1 MIRYLNENDVHAL
14 LTMPMALEL
23 VEQALKARAE
33 GRASDVPRVRT
44 RTPQGTLHILG
55 ASSQDLNRIG
65 FKAYYS
71 SATGT
76 RFHVHLY
83 DLEKGPHLAMVE
95 ANYLGIVRTGAASG
109 IASRCLAKDGAS
121 IVAAV
126 GAGRQAVGQL
136 EAVCAALKVKQVRVW
151 SRKDETS
158 RQYIDTLAKRLDVE
172 MRPVKTVA
180 EAVSGAD
187 VINIMTKASE
197 PVLRG
202 EWLEPGQH
210 INAAGSNSLMRREI
224 DLAAVKRCDYITVD
238 SRGTAR
244 NECGDLLPAVESGIV
259 DWDTV
264 TEIGEVIAGRAP
276 RRTSAQQI
284 TLYESHGMGIQDLYV
299 ADRLVALSRERGV
312 GIDLPIG
319 GV

>member
-1 MIRYLNENDVHAL
+1 MIRYLDENDVKQL

-23 VEQALKARAE
+23 VEEALRARAE
-33 GRASDVPRVRT
+33 GRATDVPRVRT
-44 RTPQGTLHILG
+44 RTPQGTLHMLG

-83 DLEKGPHLAMVE
+83 DLEKGPHLAIVE
-95 ANYLGIVRTGAASG
+95 ANHLGIVRTGAASG
-109 IASRCLAKDGAS
+109 IAARYLAKEGTS

-136 EAVCAALKVKQVRVW
+136 EAVCAALNVKEVRVW
-151 SRKDETS
+151 SRRDETS
-158 RQYIDTLAKRLDVE
+158 RKYIDTLEKKLNVA

-180 EAVSGAD
+180 EAVAGAD
-187 VINIMTKASE
+187 VINVMTKASE

-210 INAAGSNSLMRREI
+210 INAAGSNSLIRREI

-244 NECGDLLPAVESGIV
+244 NECGDLLPAVEQGIV
-259 DWDTV
+259 EWDTL
-264 TEIGEVIAGRAP
+264 TEIGDVIAKRAP
-276 RRTSAQQI
+276 RRASPQQI

-299 ADRLVALSRERGV
+299 ADKLVELARERGV

-319 GV
+319 E

>member
-1 MIRYLNENDVHAL
+1 
-14 LTMPMALEL
+14 MPMALEL
-23 VEQALKARAE
+23 VEEALRARAA
-33 GRASDVPRVRT
+33 GTATDIPRVRT
-44 RTPQGTLHILG
+44 RTPQGTLHVLQ

-83 DLEKGPHLAMVE
+83 DLNKGPHEAMVE

-109 IASRCLAKDGAS
+109 VATKYLARHDASV
-121 IVAAV
+121 VAAI

-136 EAVCAALKVKQVRVW
+136 EAICAVRKIREVRVW
-151 SRKDETS
+151 SRNIDNS
-158 RQYIDTLAKRLDVE
+158 RKFIDTLAKRLNVD
-172 MRPVKTVA
+172 MRPVESVA
-180 EAVSGAD
+180 DAVKGAHI
-187 VINIMTKASE
+187 INVMTKAAD

-210 INAAGSNSLMRREI
+210 VNAAGSNALLRREL
-224 DLAAVKRCDYITVD
+224 DLDAIERCDYITVD

-244 NECGDLLPAVESGIV
+244 NECGDLLPAVEKGLV

-264 TEIGEVIAGRAP
+264 TEIGEVIIGHAP
-276 RRTSAQQI
+276 RRASAGEI
-284 TLYESHGMGIQDLYV
+284 TLYESHGMGVQDLYV
-299 ADRLVALSRERGV
+299 AHRLVAISRERGLGV
-312 GIDLPIG
+312 DLPVG
-319 GV
+319 RD